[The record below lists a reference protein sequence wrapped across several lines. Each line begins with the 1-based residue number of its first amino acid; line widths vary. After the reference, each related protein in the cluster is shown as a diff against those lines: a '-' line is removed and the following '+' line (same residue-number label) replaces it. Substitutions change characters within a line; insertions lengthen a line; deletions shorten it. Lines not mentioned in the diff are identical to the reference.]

1 MEFLN
6 GKILGQFFCLFGA
19 HKSARA
25 YSLRYF
31 IFWKWGVAET
41 SGAFPSAHTHT
52 LVGLFCLKTTAL
64 SLTGTVHTSE
74 PLSLSHHYCCCCNNL
89 FVVTGAIM

>member
-64 SLTGTVHTSE
+64 SLVLFIQAS
-74 PLSLSHHYCCCCNNL
+74 LSLAPPL
-89 FVVTGAIM
+89 LLLLLLLQ

>member
-52 LVGLFCLKTTAL
+52 RRPVLFKNHS

-74 PLSLSHHYCCCCNNL
+74 PLSRS
-89 FVVTGAIM
+89 TTAAAAAIISL